1 MDATLQIVRVEPRV
15 SADPVS
21 EPDYLLTE
29 MEGDRVAKS
38 MRYGDADV
46 TRYGVERVRQWVAED
61 QQRHREWER
70 SQWQFLD
77 VRLVA
82 VVEVSAVGQRV
93 GTLEI
98 DGPAL
103 GGVESDAGDEYM
115 SEIVA
120 ELAEEFRH
128 ELTLLG
134 FADVA
139 QVEPS
144 PPVWES

>member
-1 MDATLQIVRVEPRV
+1 MDATLQVIRIEPRL

-29 MEGDRVAKS
+29 MDGDRVVKS

-46 TRYGVERVRQWVAED
+46 ARYGIERVRQWVTED
-61 QQRHREWER
+61 LQRYREWER
-70 SQWQFLD
+70 SQWQFVD

-82 VVEVSAVGQRV
+82 VVEVFADVRQV

-103 GGVESDAGDEYM
+103 GGVESDAGDDYM
-115 SEIVA
+115 SETVR

-128 ELTLLG
+128 ELAGLG
-134 FADVA
+134 FVT
-139 QVEPS
+139 QVDPS
-144 PPVWES
+144 APVWEA